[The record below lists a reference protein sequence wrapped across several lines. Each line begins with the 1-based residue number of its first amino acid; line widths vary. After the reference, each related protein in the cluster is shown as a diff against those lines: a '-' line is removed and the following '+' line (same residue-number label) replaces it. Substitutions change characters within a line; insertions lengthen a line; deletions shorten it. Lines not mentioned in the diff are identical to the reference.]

1 MTDTKPTRLT
11 VLTPKCVLSFPNLFR
26 ARAVEEGKEPTF
38 NLTLLFSPEAQATP
52 EFTAMKADAQRVAKA
67 FFANDF
73 ASDPGFAQYLRNP
86 FRRAEE
92 KPKYYADKPG
102 WIFVNMSSK
111 QRPGVVKPAQN
122 GVVQISDEN
131 EVYAGA
137 IAIVSCGAYGYSQKG
152 NRGVSF
158 GLNNVMKVADGERIG
173 GRPPA
178 SDDFA
183 DYVATHP
190 ALAGDAAGAAEG
202 LF

>member
-1 MTDTKPTRLT
+1 MTDIKTARLT
-11 VLTPKCVLSFPNLFR
+11 VLTPQCVLSFPNLFR

-38 NLTLLFSPEAQATP
+38 NCTLLFSPEAQATP
-52 EFTAMKADAQRVAKA
+52 EFAAMKAEAQRVAKD
-67 FFANDF
+67 FFAKDF
-73 ASDPGFAQYLRNP
+73 ASDANFAQYLRNP

-102 WIFVNMSSK
+102 WIFINMSSK

-122 GVVQISDEN
+122 GVVPISDEN
-131 EVYAGA
+131 DVYAGA
-137 IAIVSCGAYGYSQKG
+137 GVIVSCGAYAYSQKG

-178 SDDFA
+178 SADFA
-183 DYVATHP
+183 GYVA
-190 ALAGDAAGAAEG
+190 ANAGAGGASAGAAEG